1 MAYEQSYNASA
12 AQYFLKFSD
21 LDIAA
26 LQYMYG
32 PAKTARAGNDTYKI
46 SQSGPNFIWDGA
58 GTDTLD
64 ASSLNQGATVYLNPG
79 YWGYVGTSKSS
90 TITSPGQIT
99 VNFGSI
105 FENLTGSS
113 YADKLFGT
121 DGENTINGGA
131 GNDAIDGLAGNDFI
145 IGGSGDD
152 QINGGT
158 GINTAQ
164 FSGVQGNYTT
174 SSAKGAFTVSDK
186 RTNNDGL
193 DTLIAIERI
202 KYSDRYVAIDMDGN
216 AGITAKVIGAVL
228 GKDSVKNP
236 TIVGIGLSYADKS
249 MSYSDLGALALNAIG
264 ARTNDAIVSTLWRNV
279 VGFEASAETK
289 APFIKMLQDGLK
301 PGDFVVMAAD
311 HLLNTTNIG
320 LVGLA
325 QTGIEFIPA

>member
-1 MAYEQSYNASA
+1 
-12 AQYFLKFSD
+12 
-21 LDIAA
+21 
-26 LQYMYG
+26 
-32 PAKTARAGNDTYKI
+32 
-46 SQSGPNFIWDGA
+46 
-58 GTDTLD
+58 
-64 ASSLNQGATVYLNPG
+64 
-79 YWGYVGTSKSS
+79 
-90 TITSPGQIT
+90 
-99 VNFGSI
+99 
-105 FENLTGSS
+105 
-113 YADKLFGT
+113 LFGT
-121 DGENTINGGA
+121 DAENTINGGA
-131 GNDAIDGLAGNDFI
+131 GNDAIDGLSGNDLI

-158 GINTAQ
+158 GIDTAQ
-164 FSGVQGNYTT
+164 FSSVQGNYTT

-216 AGITAKVIGAVL
+216 AGVTAKVIGAVL

-236 TIVGIGLSYADKS
+236 TIVGIGLSYADKG

-325 QTGIEFIPA
+325 QTGIEFIPT